1 MEHPGSGPF
10 SPPTSSPPLHTTP
23 NSWSSST
30 LQKQGTGIGSIT
42 RMVSGVSEQS
52 KGPLLAN
59 ALGAGQEAGG
69 WAMQLDEIKSEVRR
83 IVPTLSGE
91 RHKGQS
97 GKVAILGGCREYTG
111 APYFAAFS
119 ALRVGADL
127 SHVFCTHGAAAVIKC
142 YSPELIVHPYFRE
155 STEFEEDEL
164 GGEARAALIS
174 EVRPLVWTHLFAV
187 QGFELNCLS
196 SATSSPGVGCS

>member
-1 MEHPGSGPF
+1 
-10 SPPTSSPPLHTTP
+10 
-23 NSWSSST
+23 
-30 LQKQGTGIGSIT
+30 
-42 RMVSGVSEQS
+42 MVSGVSEQS

-59 ALGAGQEAGG
+59 ALGAGQETGG

-174 EVRPLVWTHLFAV
+174 EVRPHVWTCFFEV
-187 QGFELNCLS
+187 QGFKCNCLLC
-196 SATSSPGVGCS
+196 ATSSNQCWLLRRVHRSAVSGRRASNSVVNNHCSYDTDPDPHKMT